1 MASGSEI
8 EDRGVRE
15 PEDEVGYGS
24 DACRWLKAQQ
34 SNADAKLRDNE
45 ANVNEKCSS
54 PRHQ

>member
-1 MASGSEI
+1 MASRSEI
-8 EDRGVRE
+8 EDRGICE
-15 PEDEVGYGS
+15 PEDEVSYGAC
-24 DACRWLKAQQ
+24 ACRRLKAQQ